1 MISIRR
7 FLITLL
13 LAIIVLTVFLSVL
26 QGYRASYNEIQQQMD
41 AKLLDLAKLLSE
53 QEIDNNKHI
62 IHTGEKYAFQ
72 IIPSNGK
79 KEVEAFRSMV
89 SLLKGFGKL
98 NFDNHR
104 WRSYVYLNKEK
115 NVWVIVAEREDI
127 RFDLAE
133 KTVLKSL
140 GPIIIALPLTA
151 ILIWFIVGYALKPLD
166 QLSRALKNKQEKDLS
181 PLFIKHSFIE
191 VDHVIKATNRLLRR
205 LALSFKREKHFASD
219 AAHELKTPL
228 SVLKIDLFNLEKELG
243 AKNKNVQ
250 ALNQGVQ
257 RMERLV
263 QQILSLYRTTPDK
276 FMATFSVFDLNEVA
290 KQVLIN
296 LYEYIDKKRQ
306 LIELQGDTAL
316 MLGDKSAIEVLL
328 VNLIENAN
336 KYTPELGRILV
347 TIMVFDS
354 KIQLDVEDS
363 GIGIN
368 EKEYQRV
375 FERFYR
381 EGGDQHSSKEQGC
394 GLGLSI
400 VKHIVELHN
409 AEISLSRSRFKTGLK
424 VSVVFPKGNIN
435 EQDNQYRANQSI
447 NTINSM
453 GGDSRVSAKDT
464 ESSFLSISGK
474 HSSEY

>member
-13 LAIIVLTVFLSVL
+13 LAIIVLTIFLSIL
-26 QGYRASYNEIQQQMD
+26 QGYQASYNEIQKQMD

-53 QEIDNNKHI
+53 QELDNNKYIVHA
-62 IHTGEKYAFQ
+62 GEKYAFQ
-72 IIPSNGK
+72 IIPNNGEK
-79 KEVEAFRSMV
+79 DITKFRSMV
-89 SLLKGFGKL
+89 ALLKGFGKL
-98 NFDNHR
+98 NFNNHR
-104 WRSYVYLNKEK
+104 WQSYVYLNKEK
-115 NVWVIVAEREDI
+115 DVWVIVAEREDI

-140 GPIIIALPLTA
+140 GPIIIALPLSG
-151 ILIWFIVGYALKPLD
+151 ILIWFVVGYALKPLS
-166 QLSRALKNKQEKDLS
+166 QLSEDLKNKQEKDLS

-191 VDHVIKATNRLLRR
+191 VDHVIQATNRLLHR
-205 LALSFKREKHFASD
+205 LASSFEREKHFASN

-228 SVLKIDLFNLEKELG
+228 SVLKIDLFNLEQELG
-243 AKNKNVQ
+243 SENKNVQ

-263 QQILSLYRTTPDK
+263 QQILSLYRTTPDQ
-276 FMATFSVFDLNEVA
+276 FMATFSIFDLNEVA

-306 LIELQGDTAL
+306 LIELKGDKAL
-316 MLGDKSAIEVLL
+316 MLGDKSAVEVLL

-347 TIMVFDS
+347 TITVFDS
-354 KIQLDVEDS
+354 TIQLDVEDS

-381 EGGDQHSSKEQGC
+381 EGGDQHHSKEQGC

-400 VKHIVELHN
+400 VKHIVDLHK
-409 AEISLSRSRFKTGLK
+409 ADISLSRSRFESGLK
-424 VSVVFPKGNIN
+424 VSVIFPKGNIN
-435 EQDNQYRANQSI
+435 E
-447 NTINSM
+447 
-453 GGDSRVSAKDT
+453 
-464 ESSFLSISGK
+464 
-474 HSSEY
+474 